1 MGKAPREL
9 QKQIE
14 MVDNVM
20 GTLNL
25 LIDSNKVSTKYYGK
39 DFIEPLAEI
48 RKQAL
53 ELRGQLEVF
62 KNNMDYA
69 IKAQYDEVS
78 NNRFA
83 SEAIKFS
90 EMANKVIGKHLARP
104 VE

>member
-1 MGKAPREL
+1 MAKVPREL

-25 LIDSNKVSTKYYGK
+25 LIESDKVSTKYYGK
-39 DFIEPLAEI
+39 DFIEPLSDI

-83 SEAIKFS
+83 STAGVS
-90 EMANKVIGKHLARP
+90 SDMASKVIGKHLAKP